1 MAESASMRWRPA
13 YLGLGI
19 AELTRRADAARALLG
34 PDRCRV
40 CPRLCKV
47 DRLHD
52 ATGLCGIGRRA
63 IVASHFPHFGEENC
77 LRGRKGSGTIFFS
90 GCSLR
95 CVFCQNHD
103 ISWVVQG
110 ERVTPQRLAE
120 MALELQ
126 SRGCHNINLVTP
138 EHVVPQILEALP
150 YAVTGGLALPIVYN
164 TSSYEGPDSLALLDG
179 IVDVYLADLKV
190 WTRERA
196 RRYLRMPD
204 YPEVTRAAV
213 WEMHRQVGHLVLDEA
228 GLARRGLLVRHLV
241 MPGMYEETAEIL
253 RWIAGELGPETYVN
267 LMAQYFPA
275 GRVGRDG
282 TRDPYHE
289 IDRHPV
295 REEYQRAA
303 ALADDLGLRRL
314 DQRSRTMGE
323 SLRTV

>member
-1 MAESASMRWRPA
+1 MAGAATRWRPA
-13 YLGLGI
+13 YLGLGAEEI
-19 AELTRRADAARALLG
+19 ALRAEAAGALLG

-47 DRLHD
+47 DRLGD
-52 ATGLCGIGRRA
+52 VSGLCGIGRRA

-103 ISWVVQG
+103 ISWIVQG
-110 ERVTPQRLAE
+110 GRVTPERLAE

-150 YAVTGGLALPIVYN
+150 AAIAGGLSLPIIYN
-164 TSSYEGPDSLALLDG
+164 TSSYEGPDSLGLLDG

-204 YPEVTRAAV
+204 YPEVAKAAV
-213 WEMHRQVGHLVLDEA
+213 QEMRRQVGHLVLDEA
-228 GLARRGLLVRHLV
+228 GLARRGLLVRHLL

-253 RWIAGELGPETYVN
+253 RWIASELGPDTYVN

-275 GRVGRDG
+275 GRVGRSG
-282 TRDPYHE
+282 TRDPYEE
-289 IDRHPV
+289 IDRHPL
-295 REEYQRAA
+295 REEYRRAA

-314 DQRSRTMGE
+314 DQRSRRMGQA
-323 SLRTV
+323 LRTS